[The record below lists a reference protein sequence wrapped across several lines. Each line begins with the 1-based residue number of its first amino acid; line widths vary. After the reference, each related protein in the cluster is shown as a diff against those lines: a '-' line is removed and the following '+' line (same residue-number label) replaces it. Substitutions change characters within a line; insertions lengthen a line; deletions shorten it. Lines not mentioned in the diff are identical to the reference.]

1 MPATKQKPF
10 PQLLTAFKNSMKE
23 KKIKQPRLVLVVM
36 ANTHDKVL
44 NKGCV
49 KDAKAIQ
56 KVFAAICKHIH
67 YDFCSI
73 EISGSN
79 YDRRNLAKAFNSII
93 LHNENDVTIFYYSGH
108 GFCYQ
113 NDSRRR
119 YPQVDLRAHNDQVR
133 YNNIDFIDKYTE
145 NLAVILNVL
154 RFRGARINLA
164 IGDCCNTIIPFKRPK
179 ESEKSM
185 TVLKGIMPQVSKGLT
200 KKIFADAKNA
210 VCILASSSQ
219 HGQPSLTDMS
229 IGSLFTYHFT
239 KALGSAIAHEPKGSQ
254 YLPWLKLLNKT
265 AKQAFKDSKGYDIG
279 GGKPG
284 KQKAV
289 FQVFIDRE

>member
-1 MPATKQKPF
+1 MPTSKQTAF
-10 PQLLTAFKNSMKE
+10 PQLLKKFKKSME
-23 KKIKQPRLVLVVM
+23 ERVVKQPRLILIVM

-44 NKGCV
+44 NKGCE
-49 KDAKAIQ
+49 KDAKAVQ
-56 KVFAAICKHIH
+56 KVFSDICRHIH
-67 YDFCSI
+67 FDFCNI

-79 YDRRNLAKAFNSII
+79 YDRRNLVQAVNAIV

-113 NDSRRR
+113 NDNRRR

-133 YNNIDFIDKYTE
+133 YNNIDFIEKYTE
-145 NLAVILNVL
+145 NLAVILTVL

-179 ESEKSM
+179 DSEKSM
-185 TVLKGIMPQVSKGLT
+185 TVLKGIMPRPSRGLT
-200 KKIFADAKNA
+200 KKMFTDAQNA

-229 IGSLFTYHFT
+229 IGSLFTHHFT
-239 KALGSAIAHEPKGSQ
+239 QALAGAIAKEPKGSQ
-254 YLPWLKLLNKT
+254 YLPWLKLLKKT
-265 AKQAFKDSKGYDIG
+265 ATKAFKDSKGYDIG

-289 FQVFIDRE
+289 FEVFIDKE